1 MFREALESAL
11 ELFLSWGYIAL
22 SWRTGVIREPGFDMV
37 IISNCMKNV
46 RKTTARTRRGTLIY
60 TGHSQKTKEE

>member
-1 MFREALESAL
+1 VLWSCFYR
-11 ELFLSWGYIAL
+11 
-22 SWRTGVIREPGFDMV
+22 GVILRCRGVTRGHREPGFDMV
-37 IISNCMKNV
+37 IISNCLKNV